1 MRGPLN
7 LAKKLSDLGFHAVT
21 QGLSQLGRELL
32 SPHVLSCTFHIPAL
46 QM

>member
-7 LAKKLSDLGFHAVT
+7 LTKKLSDLGFHAVT
-21 QGLSQLGRELL
+21 QGLSQLRWELL
-32 SPHVLSCTFHIPAL
+32 DPHVLSCTFHSPVL